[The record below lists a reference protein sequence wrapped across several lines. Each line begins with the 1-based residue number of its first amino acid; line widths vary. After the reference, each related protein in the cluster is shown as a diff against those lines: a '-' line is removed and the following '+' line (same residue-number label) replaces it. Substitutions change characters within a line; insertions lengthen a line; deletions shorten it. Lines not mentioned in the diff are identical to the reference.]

1 MEFQNNTI
9 FKRVRSFQPTLFFL
23 LHFLRLFSTFCL
35 FACFV
40 GWLGQGGKPL
50 SLSPPFFWTFF
61 KLRNADP
68 RSLDANLGPV
78 PRVPLPFSC
87 TMISSAAVE
96 DVETSVVSKKRHL
109 GVGNLLG
116 IFGKD
121 FFWEDA
127 FFLQMRGLNFCWWFI
142 VIPTMMVS
150 ILESQINLKSLRW
163 WMIGWSI
170 AYMGKDLL
178 NFQH

>member
-1 MEFQNNTI
+1 MRSQLVIMKFSNKKKPFKTYGNSAEWNFKITLSSREFVPFNQH
-9 FKRVRSFQPTLFFL
+9 SFFCYMFSDFSPPSVYLLVFL
-23 LHFLRLFSTFCL
+23 VC
-35 FACFV
+35 
-40 GWLGQGGKPL
+40 WLGQGGKPL
-50 SLSPPFFWTFF
+50 SLSLFPPFFWTFF

-109 GVGNLLG
+109 GVKRNLLG

-121 FFWEDA
+121 FFGRMA
-127 FFLQMRGLNFCWWFI
+127 FSC
-142 VIPTMMVS
+142 
-150 ILESQINLKSLRW
+150 K
-163 WMIGWSI
+163 
-170 AYMGKDLL
+170 
-178 NFQH
+178 